1 MFADRRPIAFSTPE
15 QDVGSQAPE
24 CDGIESHH
32 SDAWLEQVS
41 GVEVVEPDER
51 GSSVPLHRAEGSDRT
66 HPDAPFAVN
75 NAVGAAGRFLLN
87 GLIVGACGAM
97 LTAITSMMS
106 GYAFGRLHFR
116 GRDKLFFFYVATLVI
131 PQEVLVVPM
140 FLMMRDFHWINSY
153 QALIIPW
160 AFSAFGVFLM
170 RQFFRSVPLE
180 LEEAAKVDGASH
192 VWIFWR
198 VMVPMVRP
206 AIGVLGLFTFIA
218 YWNGFLWPLIVI
230 NSRDLATVPLGLQ
243 FFLSQQGYQWN
254 LLMAGG
260 TISIVPGVIL
270 AIFLQRYLS
279 QGISLSGLGGRWGRS
294 LFAAHLRLDH
304 VASQGRERQE

>member
-1 MFADRRPIAFSTPE
+1 MTAVTVKRSPARRAVSNAALAIAVVLLVLPIVWGILTELKPEADAFDNSLGSFAHATQFGNF
-15 QDVGSQAPE
+15 V
-24 CDGIESHH
+24 
-32 SDAWLEQVS
+32 DAWNY
-41 GVEVVEPDER
+41 G
-51 GSSVPLHRAEGSDRT
+51 
-66 HPDAPFAVN
+66 PF
-75 NAVGAAGRFLLN
+75 GRFLLN
-87 GLIVGACGAM
+87 GLIVGACGAL
-97 LTAITSMMS
+97 LTAITSLMS

-116 GRDKLFFFYVATLVI
+116 GRDKLFFVYVATLVI

-279 QGISLSGLGGRWGRS
+279 QGISLSGLGGR
-294 LFAAHLRLDH
+294 
-304 VASQGRERQE
+304 